1 MKNEYNLI
9 LHGCEIKWESSL
21 YTYIE
26 RAPGFILKL
35 KKMQGLE
42 SSI

>member
-1 MKNEYNLI
+1 MKNEYNL
-9 LHGCEIKWESSL
+9 LRGCEIKWESSL

-35 KKMQGLE
+35 KKKKK
-42 SSI
+42 SRV